1 VYKQRNLWYAGE
13 ELEVYMAKRRQH
25 SGQEKAR
32 VVIQA
37 IEGHKTVNQIAGEHK
52 IHPTLV
58 TRWKAEALERLPE
71 IMSDSRGPSRVT
83 QEHREARMLQQIGH
97 LTMEV
102 EFLKKKLG
110 LCHLETDE
118 A

>member
-1 VYKQRNLWYAGE
+1 
-13 ELEVYMAKRRQH
+13 MAKRRQH

-52 IHPTLV
+52 IHPNLV
-58 TRWKAEALERLPE
+58 TRWKTEALERLPQ
-71 IMSDSRGPSRVT
+71 ILSDSRGPTRVT
-83 QEHREARMLQQIGH
+83 QERREARMLQQIGQ
-97 LTMEV
+97 LTMEL

-118 A
+118 T

>member
-1 VYKQRNLWYAGE
+1 MGKRKQY
-13 ELEVYMAKRRQH
+13 

-37 IEGHKTVNQIAGEHK
+37 IEGHKTVNQIASEHK

-58 TRWKAEALERLPE
+58 TRWKAEALDRLPE
-71 IMSDSRGPSRVT
+71 VLSDSRGPSRVS
-83 QEHREARMLQQIGH
+83 QERRESRMLQQIGH

-118 A
+118 T

>member
-1 VYKQRNLWYAGE
+1 MGKRKQY
-13 ELEVYMAKRRQH
+13 

-58 TRWKAEALERLPE
+58 TRWKAEALDRLPE
-71 IMSDSRGPSRVT
+71 ILSDSRGPSRVS
-83 QEHREARMLQQIGH
+83 QERRESRMLQQIGH

-110 LCHLETDE
+110 LCPLETDE
-118 A
+118 T

>member
-1 VYKQRNLWYAGE
+1 MGKRKQY
-13 ELEVYMAKRRQH
+13 

-37 IEGHKTVNQIAGEHK
+37 IEGHKTVNQIASEHR

-58 TRWKAEALERLPE
+58 TRWKAEALDRLPE
-71 IMSDSRGPSRVT
+71 VLSDSRGPSRVS
-83 QEHREARMLQQIGH
+83 QERRESRMLQQIGH

-118 A
+118 T